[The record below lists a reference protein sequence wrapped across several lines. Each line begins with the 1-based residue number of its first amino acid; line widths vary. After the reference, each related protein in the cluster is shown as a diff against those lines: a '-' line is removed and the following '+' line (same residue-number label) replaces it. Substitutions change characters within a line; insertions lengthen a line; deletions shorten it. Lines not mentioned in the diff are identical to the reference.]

1 MRYLVYRSYASDAQ
15 SMDQYGLVVNYALH
29 GLQVYMIKYS
39 FDIASIYTCVRGK
52 RRFDSFF
59 FFYFHYWE
67 TVMCSTFSYTAIDKE
82 KEN

>member
-59 FFYFHYWE
+59 FLLPLLGNSDVQHIFIHG
-67 TVMCSTFSYTAIDKE
+67 
-82 KEN
+82 N